1 MSREA
6 SLSAIARTDVP
17 VAGGALAT
25 FRLGEAPD
33 GGDPV
38 LAIHGITANSRSWL
52 AVARALEG
60 RASLLAPDLRGRAR
74 SNRLPA
80 PYGMAAYARDMLA
93 VLDHFG
99 LERAVLVGHSLG
111 GYAVARFAVD
121 HPERVRSVVLVDGG
135 LSAPLPDGVD
145 PQAVGAAVLG
155 PALARLQQT
164 FSTREAYHAWW
175 RAHPAFA
182 NGDARGEDLVAYADH
197 DLVGEPPALRSS
209 VGEEVVRADAAELL
223 EIGKPAHRLRVRTE
237 LLCAERGMLDDP
249 NPLQPPAIAEPWTAA
264 APEVRRTERVPDVNH
279 YTIVMGAAGAGAVA
293 QAIVRALQSRVDG
306 PGLRSGG

>member
-1 MSREA
+1 MS
-6 SLSAIARTDVP
+6 SIARTDVP

-38 LAIHGITANSRSWL
+38 LAIHGITASSHSWL
-52 AVARALEG
+52 AVARALDG

-111 GYAVARFAVD
+111 GYAVARF
-121 HPERVRSVVLVDGG
+121 
-135 LSAPLPDGVD
+135 GVD
-145 PQAVGAAVLG
+145 PQAVAAAVLG

-164 FSTREAYHAWW
+164 FSSPEAYHAWW

-182 NGDARGEDLVAYADH
+182 NGIRDEDLVAYADH

-249 NPLQPPAIAEPWTAA
+249 NPLQPPAIAEPWAAA
-264 APEVRRTERVPDVNH
+264 APGIRRTERVPGVNH
-279 YTIVMGAAGAGAVA
+279 YTIVMGAAGAGVVA
-293 QAIVRALQSRVDG
+293 NVIVRALQSHAGD
-306 PGLRSGG
+306 PGLRSGR